1 MFTTLSLVLFGERP
15 HKRCIHTITMKTPAL
30 ILAAILILPSLAS
43 AQTFVLDTG
52 TPTST
57 NGPLE
62 VNSGQ
67 SLAAE
72 FSASAGTDIDL
83 LSVYLTPS
91 PSASTGSF
99 VLNIYSGAT
108 GLPSNSNRSARDIF
122 TTTATYTAAG
132 WNTAAVNWTLPTTGD
147 YWVTI
152 SSSAGDGF
160 DAPLETGLGTGTA
173 PALSFAF
180 SGSNGF
186 FTVSNTATSAFGIQI
201 AAAPEPSSWAL
212 ALVCAGLFVGLRR
225 RFARA

>member
-1 MFTTLSLVLFGERP
+1 
-15 HKRCIHTITMKTPAL
+15 MKTSL
-30 ILAAILILPSLAS
+30 ILAVLLTLPALAS
-43 AQTFVLDTG
+43 AQSFVLDTG

-57 NGPLE
+57 NGPLV
-62 VNSGQ
+62 VNSAQ
-67 SLAAE
+67 SIAAE
-72 FSASAGTDIDL
+72 FSAGAGTDIDL

-99 VLNIYSGAT
+99 VLDIYSGAT

-122 TTTATYTAAG
+122 STTATYTTAG
-132 WNTAAVNWTLPTTGD
+132 WNSAAVNWTLPTTGD
-147 YWVTI
+147 YWITV
-152 SSSAGDGF
+152 SSASGTGY

-186 FTVSNTATSAFGIQI
+186 YTVSNTATSAFGVQI
-201 AAAPEPSSWAL
+201 TATPEPSSWAL
-212 ALVCAGLFVGLRR
+212 ALICAGLFVGLRR